1 MTHDN
6 QGICGTLSQGKDRMS
21 QSLDQEQ
28 TRQHFQD
35 RISGILVGA
44 ACGDALGAGYEF
56 GPALD
61 PSTPVRMRGQGA
73 FAAGEWTDDTAQMIA
88 IALAAEKYD
97 INIPAGQNEI
107 ARNFVEWYNSP
118 AREKDIGIHTAHVLS
133 QLASVDQRD
142 LAGKA
147 TQIAFDKERANPNSS
162 GGNGAL
168 MRTAAVVLAKHDNE
182 AELVK
187 TAIEI
192 AELTHADER
201 STQASVLWCLAI
213 KCAIDISSFTG
224 EKHLQQLQENLEK
237 AIDRTMPK
245 HATYWKQQLKDATG
259 KDPRTFT
266 SNNGYSVQTLKCAWA
281 AITHTPISI
290 HSPTDHFREALEEAV
305 RAGNDA
311 DTVACVA
318 GALLGA
324 MWGMGAMPVDWLGQ
338 IHGWPDMNFETL
350 INLSV
355 NTCRFNRFNRY
366 S

>member
-1 MTHDN
+1 MNKSPH
-6 QGICGTLSQGKDRMS
+6 QKQI
-21 QSLDQEQ
+21 
-28 TRQHFQD
+28 RQQFED

-61 PSTPVRMRGQGA
+61 PSTHIYMCGQGA

-97 INIPAGQNEI
+97 INIAAGQNEI
-107 ARNFVEWYNSP
+107 ARNFVDWYDSP
-118 AREKDIGIHTAHVLS
+118 AREKDIGIHTADVLG
-133 QLASVDQRD
+133 QLAGRDQSD
-142 LAGKA
+142 LAGKS
-147 TQIAFDKERANPNSS
+147 TQIALAKEQADPNSS

-168 MRTAAVVLAKHDNE
+168 MRTAAVVLAKLDNE
-182 AELVK
+182 SALVE
-187 TAIEI
+187 TAIKT

-213 KCAIDISSFTG
+213 KCALGIGDFAG
-224 EKHLQQLQENLEK
+224 EKQLQQLQENLEQ
-237 AIDRTMPK
+237 AIDRTMPE
-245 HATYWKQQLKDATG
+245 HATYWKQQIKDATG
-259 KDPRTFT
+259 KDPRIFS
-266 SNNGYSVQTLKCAWA
+266 SNNGYCVQTLKCAWA
-281 AITHTPISI
+281 AITHAPISTQ
-290 HSPTDHFREALEEAV
+290 SPTDHFREALEEAV

-324 MWGMGAMPVDWLGQ
+324 MWGLGAMPVDWLEQ

-350 INLSV
+350 INLSM
-355 NTCRFNRFNRY
+355 NMYRFNHD

>member
-1 MTHDN
+1 
-6 QGICGTLSQGKDRMS
+6 MS
-21 QSLDQEQ
+21 QSLDPEQ
-28 TRQHFQD
+28 ARQQDED

-61 PSTPVRMRGQGA
+61 PSTPIYMCGQGA
-73 FAAGEWTDDTAQMIA
+73 FAPGEWTDDTAQMIA

-97 INIPAGQNEI
+97 INMPAGQNEI
-107 ARNFVEWYNSP
+107 AQNFVEWYNSP
-118 AREKDIGIHTAHVLS
+118 AREKDIGIHTADVLA
-133 QLASVDQRD
+133 QLAGGDQSD
-142 LAGKA
+142 LAHKS
-147 TQIAFDKERANPNSS
+147 TQIALAKERANPNSS

-182 AELVK
+182 MELVETATK
-187 TAIEI
+187 T

-213 KCAIDISSFTG
+213 KCAIKIHNFMG
-224 EKHLQQLQENLEK
+224 EKHLRQLQENLEQ
-237 AIDRTMPK
+237 AIDLTMPK
-245 HATYWKQQLKDATG
+245 HATYWKQQLKEATG
-259 KDPRTFT
+259 KDPRTFS

-281 AITHTPISI
+281 AVTHTPISTQ
-290 HSPTDHFREALEEAV
+290 SPTDHFREALEEAV

-324 MWGMGAMPVDWLGQ
+324 MWGMGAMPIDWLGQ
-338 IHGWPDMNFETL
+338 IHGWPDMNFDAL
-350 INLSV
+350 INLGV
-355 NTCRFNRFNRY
+355 NTYGLNHNG
-366 S
+366 

>member
-1 MTHDN
+1 MN
-6 QGICGTLSQGKDRMS
+6 E
-21 QSLDQEQ
+21 SLDQEQ
-28 TRQHFQD
+28 TRQQFED

-56 GPALD
+56 GPSLD
-61 PSTPVRMRGQGA
+61 PSTPIFMCGQAA
-73 FAAGEWTDDTAQMIA
+73 FAPGEWTDDTAQMMA
-88 IALAAEKYD
+88 IALAAEKHD
-97 INIPAGQNEI
+97 INMPAGQNEI
-107 ARNFVEWYNSP
+107 AQNFVDWYNSP
-118 AREKDIGIHTAHVLS
+118 AREKDIGIHTAHVLG
-133 QLASVDQRD
+133 QLAGGDQSD
-142 LAGKA
+142 LAGKS
-147 TQIAFDKERANPNSS
+147 TQIALDKERADPNSS

-168 MRTAAVVLAKHDNE
+168 MRTAAVVLAKLDNE
-182 AELVK
+182 AELVETATK
-187 TAIEI
+187 T

-213 KCAIDISSFTG
+213 KCAIEIHNFTG
-224 EKHLQQLQENLEK
+224 EKHLQQLQENLEQ

-245 HATYWKQQLKDATG
+245 HSTYWKQQLKEATG
-259 KDPRTFT
+259 KDPRTFS

-281 AITHTPISI
+281 AITHTPISTQ
-290 HSPTDHFREALEEAV
+290 SPSDHFREALEEAV

-324 MWGMGAMPVDWLGQ
+324 MWGLGAMPVDWLGQ

-355 NTCRFNRFNRY
+355 NAHRFNHD

>member
-1 MTHDN
+1 
-6 QGICGTLSQGKDRMS
+6 MS

-28 TRQHFQD
+28 ARQQYED

-61 PSTPVRMRGQGA
+61 PSTPIYMCGQAA
-73 FAAGEWTDDTAQMIA
+73 FAPGEWTDDTAQMIA

-97 INIPAGQNEI
+97 INMPAGQNEI
-107 ARNFVEWYNSP
+107 AQNFVEWYKSP
-118 AREKDIGIHTAHVLS
+118 AREKDIGIHTADVLA
-133 QLASVDQRD
+133 QLAGGDQSD
-142 LAGKA
+142 LARKS
-147 TQIAFDKERANPNSS
+147 TQIALAKEQANPDSS

-168 MRTAAVVLAKHDNE
+168 MRTAAVVLAKLDNE
-182 AELVK
+182 AELVE
-187 TAIEI
+187 TAIKT

-213 KCAIDISSFTG
+213 KCAIEIHNFTG
-224 EKHLQQLQENLEK
+224 SKQLHQLQENLQH
-237 AIDRTMPK
+237 ALDRTMPE

-259 KDPRTFT
+259 KDPRTFS

-281 AITHTPISI
+281 AITHTPISTQ
-290 HSPTDHFREALEEAV
+290 SPTDHFREALEEAV
-305 RAGNDA
+305 RAGKDA

-324 MWGMGAMPVDWLGQ
+324 MWGSGAMPVDWPGQ
-338 IHGWPDMNFETL
+338 IHGWPDMNLETL

-355 NTCRFNRFNRY
+355 NTYNYNHNQ
-366 S
+366 

>member
-1 MTHDN
+1 
-6 QGICGTLSQGKDRMS
+6 MS

-28 TRQHFQD
+28 ARQQYED

-61 PSTPVRMRGQGA
+61 PSTPIYMCGQ
-73 FAAGEWTDDTAQMIA
+73 AACAPGEWTDDTAQMIA

-97 INIPAGQNEI
+97 INMPAGQNEI
-107 ARNFVEWYNSP
+107 AQNFVEWYNSP
-118 AREKDIGIHTAHVLS
+118 AREKDIGIHTADVLA
-133 QLASVDQRD
+133 QLAGGDRSD
-142 LAGKA
+142 LARKS
-147 TQIAFDKERANPNSS
+147 TQIALAKEQANPNSS

-168 MRTAAVVLAKHDNE
+168 MRTAAVVLAKLDNE
-182 AELVK
+182 AELVE
-187 TAIEI
+187 TAIKT

-213 KCAIDISSFTG
+213 KCAIEIHNFTG
-224 EKHLQQLQENLEK
+224 EKHLQQLQENLEQ

-259 KDPRTFT
+259 KDPRTFS

-281 AITHTPISI
+281 AITHTPISTQ
-290 HSPTDHFREALEEAV
+290 SPTDHFREALEEAV

-318 GALLGA
+318 GVLLGA
-324 MWGMGAMPVDWLGQ
+324 MWGLGAMPVDWLGQ

-355 NTCRFNRFNRY
+355 NTCRFNRY

>member
-1 MTHDN
+1 
-6 QGICGTLSQGKDRMS
+6 MS

-28 TRQHFQD
+28 ARQQYED

-61 PSTPVRMRGQGA
+61 PGTPIYMCGQGA
-73 FAAGEWTDDTAQMIA
+73 FAPGEWTDDTAQMIA
-88 IALAAEKYD
+88 IALAAEKHD
-97 INIPAGQNEI
+97 INMPAGQNEI
-107 ARNFVEWYNSP
+107 AQNFVEWYNSP
-118 AREKDIGIHTAHVLS
+118 AREKDIGIHTADVLA
-133 QLASVDQRD
+133 QLAGGDQSD
-142 LAGKA
+142 LARKS
-147 TQIAFDKERANPNSS
+147 TQIALAKERANPDSS

-168 MRTAAVVLAKHDNE
+168 MRTAAVVPAKLDNE
-182 AELVK
+182 AELVE
-187 TAIEI
+187 TAIKT

-213 KCAIDISSFTG
+213 KCAIEIHNFTG
-224 EKHLQQLQENLEK
+224 EKHLQQLQENLEQ

-245 HATYWKQQLKDATG
+245 HATYWKQQLKEATG
-259 KDPRTFT
+259 KDPRTFS

-281 AITHTPISI
+281 AITHTPISTQ
-290 HSPTDHFREALEEAV
+290 SPTDHFREALEEAV

-324 MWGMGAMPVDWLGQ
+324 MWGLGAMPVDWLAQ

-350 INLSV
+350 INLSM
-355 NTCRFNRFNRY
+355 NMYRFNHD